1 MQTIQASAAQVGRDY
16 SSPKGVVVTIME
28 HLPDG
33 QVRVKNKAGREALIP
48 GTHVLVLPDAP
59 SASVADLAGKPR
71 DVLEPALAGLS
82 EADLDALAQADT
94 RAWVQHAIAAE
105 LARRTQAG
113 PALEPTR
120 PSDQETL
127 RRAVAS
133 VAPGVQAVLQ
143 ADAAQ
148 IRPERA
154 EELRAVAE
162 LRAALTDLVA
172 CGVTVLPPHGS
183 DTERR
188 EVRWLLDQLD
198 EVVADRLHLNADGV
212 AEFKARI
219 EAAKKPTPEKPAA
232 TPSRSALLDLCEGAL
247 KWLKDHEI
255 ETFDLEG
262 EPGQTVI
269 FWLEGLDE
277 EPTERVAAAWN
288 AAVELRRAHEALAA
302 ARQEG
307 QDQGAAQQGRS
318 APRRVR
324 EADRVRFE
332 EEGAAAWRDGKL
344 RPGAAPEGW
353 PPRALKALQ
362 DGWDREEV
370 AAFELE
376 LPARLCVLPRREE
389 VQALVDGL
397 GTLEEVDACL
407 AEVARRGREHVGRGD
422 NVTAVLGLDG
432 LLHRRRLQLAGAGP
446 AALPDGASDDDDPM
460 PGGDEDDPMPG
471 DDEGDD
477 AAAWAE
483 LGQRETWI
491 EEGPDGAVIATVV
504 ADEPPELLREAA
516 PAPANAPDPSAAA
529 ESPADWLRQQADTNG
544 TGLGPDVLAAFV
556 GLVGS
561 VRENTAALA
570 GPLAW
575 EAPLL
580 RMALRYEEAHQRR
593 PTILDRLLGRLQRV
607 EAGARPG
614 QRRPPA
620 DPPAE
625 APVAAAPPAP
635 PTPPVEDTHGLEG
648 DGLARARRIQA
659 NLRRMADAV
668 PAVLAF
674 QEAAAALGAD
684 GAKMD
689 LGALLGFPR

>member
-1 MQTIQASAAQVGRDY
+1 
-16 SSPKGVVVTIME
+16 ME
-28 HLPDG
+28 
-33 QVRVKNKAGREALIP
+33 A
-48 GTHVLVLPDAP
+48 
-59 SASVADLAGKPR
+59 
-71 DVLEPALAGLS
+71 VLE
-82 EADLDALAQADT
+82 
-94 RAWVQHAIAAE
+94 RH
-105 LARRTQAG
+105 
-113 PALEPTR
+113 
-120 PSDQETL
+120 
-127 RRAVAS
+127 
-133 VAPGVQAVLQ
+133 
-143 ADAAQ
+143 
-148 IRPERA
+148 PE
-154 EELRAVAE
+154 V
-162 LRAALTDLVA
+162 
-172 CGVTVLPPHGS
+172 
-183 DTERR
+183 
-188 EVRWLLDQLD
+188 
-198 EVVADRLHLNADGV
+198 
-212 AEFKARI
+212 
-219 EAAKKPTPEKPAA
+219 
-232 TPSRSALLDLCEGAL
+232 
-247 KWLKDHEI
+247 
-255 ETFDLEG
+255 
-262 EPGQTVI
+262 
-269 FWLEGLDE
+269 
-277 EPTERVAAAWN
+277 
-288 AAVELRRAHEALAA
+288 
-302 ARQEG
+302 
-307 QDQGAAQQGRS
+307 
-318 APRRVR
+318 
-324 EADRVRFE
+324 
-332 EEGAAAWRDGKL
+332 
-344 RPGAAPEGW
+344 RPGAI
-353 PPRALKALQ
+353 
-362 DGWDREEV
+362 
-370 AAFELE
+370 
-376 LPARLCVLPRREE
+376 
-389 VQALVDGL
+389 
-397 GTLEEVDACL
+397 DA
-407 AEVARRGREHVGRGD
+407 G
-422 NVTAVLGLDG
+422 
-432 LLHRRRLQLAGAGP
+432 
-446 AALPDGASDDDDPM
+446 LPDGASGDDDPM

-477 AAAWAE
+477 ATAWAE

-516 PAPANAPDPSAAA
+516 PAPANAPEPSAAA

-625 APVAAAPPAP
+625 APVSAAPPAP